1 MKRKHLLIGLAL
13 AVTLAVVGYLIFD
26 RVFPN
31 DPTPSVT
38 GVPTETL
45 NSIDARRTAQAQT
58 KTATVTGYQ
67 PADGVAYLAA
77 YNPGSEAPILP
88 AQDEPFYVSCT
99 EARLR
104 ASERPEATPEPTVEA
119 TAEATVEAGTPGE
132 PDLIRLEIVG
142 AESEACYQ
150 VGEIFAG
157 VGEFRVAVGVTKSI
171 AGEIEI
177 DRGNVANSLVGDV
190 RININELRSDEG
202 RRDTAIQ
209 RNWIQTNR
217 YPFATLAN
225 IEAVGLP
232 TRPYEDGELLT
243 FTVKGDLTLRETTR
257 TVEFE
262 AQARLTGDLLV
273 VTAFTDIKMSDF
285 NIQAPDMAGF
295 VKADD
300 EMRIVLNL
308 VAREKQ

>member
-1 MKRKHLLIGLAL
+1 MKRKYLLIGLAV
-13 AVTLAVVGYLIFD
+13 AVALAVVGYLIFD

-67 PADGVAYLAA
+67 PANGGVFLAA
-77 YNPGSEAPILP
+77 YHPGSDSPVLP
-88 AQDEPFYVSCT
+88 AQDQPLYVSCT

-157 VGEFRVAVGVTKSI
+157 IGEFRVAVGVTKSI

-225 IEAVGLP
+225 IEAIGLP
-232 TRPYEDGELLT
+232 TRPYEDGEVLT

-262 AQARLTGDLLV
+262 AQAQLTGDLLV

-285 NIQAPDMAGF
+285 DIQAPDMANF

-300 EMRIVLNL
+300 QMRIVLNL